1 MNRNL
6 NGFLKQLHDEVER
19 ISGPHEFGTINSKI
33 PHFQP
38 SGKKQKLKNVNQVI
52 NQVGKF
58 PVAIMLQLSPKLM
71 FMKQFFYY
79 YTHFCRNLR
88 LSGKKKTKKKLKLL
102 SQLNNTCDCN

>member
-1 MNRNL
+1 MNL

-38 SGKKQKLKNVNQVI
+38 SSKKQKLKKVNQVI

-58 PVAIMLQLSPKLM
+58 PVAILP
-71 FMKQFFYY
+71 
-79 YTHFCRNLR
+79 
-88 LSGKKKTKKKLKLL
+88 
-102 SQLNNTCDCN
+102 CDVKPC